1 MRLWNARTGEALAEF
16 RRGTNPAE
24 IFDLRFD
31 IESKFLTVCSNT
43 GTVHI
48 FEVGHL
54 SGGEK
59 PSTTNVKST
68 FSFLGGI
75 ASIASSEWSFANY
88 KLDASLIPDRGMRA

>member
-1 MRLWNARTGEALAEF
+1 MRIWNARTGEAVAEF

-31 IESKFLTVCSNT
+31 IETKYLTVCSST

-54 SGGEK
+54 TSQQEQ
-59 PSTTNVKST
+59 P
-68 FSFLGGI
+68 
-75 ASIASSEWSFANY
+75 
-88 KLDASLIPDRGMRA
+88 